1 LVTISAVHGTR
12 FHIVESLSE
21 ERSCQRSDTHPPVTG
36 LDAVISRI
44 AYSLARDSFA
54 MRKVRDLLEKHNAGS
69 LLRLDDAGVARLL
82 GQFLRSG
89 RLRAVECGAASRQA
103 AGGRG
108 AGAESRADS
117 QQDSSSGDDASGGA
131 GSGASRGASKDTG
144 PVKTWVAVELVDEED
159 APMMFE
165 RYTIKLPDGTTQ
177 EGRLDGNGRVRFN
190 GIDPGTCEI
199 TFPDFHSKEW
209 RPA

>member
-1 LVTISAVHGTR
+1 MVTISAVHGTR
-12 FHIVESLSE
+12 FHIAESLSE
-21 ERSCQRSDTHPPVTG
+21 ERSCQWSDTHAPVTG

-82 GQFLRSG
+82 GQLLRSG
-89 RLRAVECGAASRQA
+89 RLRAIECGAASRQA
-103 AGGRG
+103 PVGRG
-108 AGAESRADS
+108 AAAESDATS
-117 QQDSSSGDDASGGA
+117 EDSSSAGA
-131 GSGASRGASKDTG
+131 GSGSSRGSSKDPG
-144 PVKTWVAVELVDEED
+144 PVKTWVAVELVDEDD